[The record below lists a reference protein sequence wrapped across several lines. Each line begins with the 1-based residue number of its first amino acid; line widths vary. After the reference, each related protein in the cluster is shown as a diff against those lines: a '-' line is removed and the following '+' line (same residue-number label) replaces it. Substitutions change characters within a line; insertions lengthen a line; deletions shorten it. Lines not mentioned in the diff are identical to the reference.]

1 MQTTPKANRLH
12 IGIFGKRNAGK
23 STLLNTLTQQNISIV
38 SPTAGTTTD
47 IVEKSME
54 FLPLGPVVF
63 IDTAGIDDM
72 GEIGQQRIEK
82 TKKTFDR
89 TDIAIIMSD
98 YNGWDNYEIN
108 LFNEF
113 KTRNIPI
120 LAIINKQDIG
130 KISTKNLETIEKY
143 VKTPILTTL
152 NSDEQIIDTIKKELI
167 KICPDDF
174 INPVSI
180 LGDLIEH
187 NDTVI
192 LVVPIDKEAPKGRL
206 ILPQVQV
213 LRDILDNNAKAFIT
227 QVEELE
233 DTLNELKNK
242 PKLVI
247 TDSQAFA
254 KVSQIVPNHI
264 NLTSFSILFAR
275 LKGDLQE
282 FYNGAKAIENL
293 KDGDKV
299 LICESCTHHQI
310 EDDIAKVK
318 IPKLIKQKTGKNICF
333 EYHSGHDFPF
343 DLSSYKLII
352 HCGACMTNKKE
363 VLTRIMKCKNANIPI
378 TNYGIIISYC
388 LNIMDRAIKPFNIN
402 NKD

>member
-343 DLSSYKLII
+343 DLSLYKLII